1 MEHIQGLTEQEVL
14 RRRELGEGNDVKLRT
29 SRTYRDIIF
38 HALFNLVH
46 VVLFILGLGFI
57 LMGRWSD
64 AFNSAGLIL
73 VNVTIQ
79 IVQEIRAKRK
89 LDEIAVLSRPRITVI
104 REGQEKE
111 IAQEEVVRG
120 DVIVVQPGDQMV
132 VDGPVLEGKAEI
144 DESLLTGESD
154 AIIKTPGD
162 EILSGSFCISGSA
175 LYQADKVGEK
185 SFANRLT
192 ATARE
197 FKVQKTPLQRRLD
210 YIIRLLTLM
219 AIFFGALL
227 FIGAFL
233 SGMPTVASMQSAA
246 VIAGLIPVGLFFITI
261 VSYALGAVRLLDKG
275 ALIQVTN
282 AVESLSNVDVL
293 CTDKTGTLTAN
304 RIEYRDVVPLAG
316 LDKAEVERAL
326 GDFARSA
333 SVVNKTSQAV
343 IEGVEGAQLPTVDE
357 VPFSSKLKWSAVAF
371 DDETRRGVY
380 VMGAMEMLEPYL
392 GDIEA
397 LRPIVHDLSEQG
409 LRVLIFARNEE
420 TTQLHA
426 PDGDTPTLPRLT
438 PIGVISFGD
447 QLRDHVKETIE
458 DFYDAGVELKVI
470 SGDNPETVAALAK
483 QAGLDED
490 IILVSGP
497 ELAEMNDAEFA
508 QAAEEASIFGRISP
522 DQKER
527 LVEAL
532 QGAGHYVAMIGDG
545 VNDVLSL
552 KKAHLGIAMESGSA
566 ATRGVADIIL
576 LGDSFG
582 AMGPAFREGQ
592 RIVSGMQ
599 GITWLYVTRIL
610 SVALLMTSAAVMG
623 LHMPFV
629 PPNMALYAMLT
640 VGIPTILM
648 AFWAQPRRD
657 VDTTLPTTLY
667 FAIPAAFLTS
677 LLGVIIYV
685 AVYYVS
691 QAGLVSIT
699 ITPEMIEHV
708 SQYLGYALTTEEEVR
723 DAAATIVAR
732 SALTPFVIF
741 VGLLLIN
748 FARPSFG
755 LFAVFTEKIKDKRMF
770 LVSLVMLVAYF
781 AVVLIGPLRKFY
793 GMLLLPTLVYVGIG
807 VFVLIWFGFI
817 WFAYKRRL
825 LQNFLDGTK

>member
-1 MEHIQGLTEQEVL
+1 MDHIQGLTEQEVL
-14 RRRELGEGNDVKLRT
+14 KRRELGEGNDVKLKT
-29 SRTYRDIIF
+29 SRSYKDIIF

-46 VVLFILGLGFI
+46 VVLFVLGTGFI

-79 IVQEIRAKRK
+79 IVQEIRAKHK
-89 LDEIAVLSRPRITVI
+89 LDEIAVLSRPRITVV
-104 REGQEKE
+104 REGEEKE
-111 IAQEEVVRG
+111 VAQEEVVRG
-120 DVIVVQPGDQMV
+120 DVIVVRPGDQMV

-154 AIIKTPGD
+154 AVIKTPDD
-162 EILSGSFCISGSA
+162 EVLSGSFCISGSA
-175 LYQADKVGEK
+175 LYRADKVGEE

-197 FKVQKTPLQRRLD
+197 FKVHKTPLQRRID
-210 YIIRLLTLM
+210 YIIRLLTLL
-219 AIFFGALL
+219 AIFFGSLL

-233 SGMPTVASMQSAA
+233 NGSPTVVSMQSAA

-282 AVESLSNVDVL
+282 AVESLSNVDIL

-304 RIEYRDVVPLAG
+304 RIEYKDVVPLAG
-316 LDKAEVERAL
+316 LDKVEVERAL

-333 SVVNKTSQAV
+333 SVTNKTSQAL
-343 IEGVEGAQLPTVDE
+343 IDGVEGAQLPVADE

-371 DDETRRGVY
+371 DHGDRHGAY

-397 LRPIVHDLSEQG
+397 LKPVVRKLSEQG

-420 TTQLHA
+420 VTQLHA
-426 PDGDTPTLPRLT
+426 PGGDDPILPSLT

-447 QLRDHVKETIE
+447 QLRDHVQETIE
-458 DFYDAGVELKVI
+458 DFREAGVTLKVI

-483 QAGLDED
+483 QAGLGDD
-490 IILVSGP
+490 IKLVSGP
-497 ELAEMNDAEFA
+497 ELATMNDAEFA
-508 QAAEEASIFGRISP
+508 QAAEESSIFGRITP

-552 KKAHLGIAMESGSA
+552 KKANLGVSMESGSA

-599 GITWLYVTRIL
+599 GITWLYVARIL
-610 SVALLMTSAAVMG
+610 SAAMVMASVAIMG
-623 LHMPFV
+623 LHTPFV

-648 AFWAQPRRD
+648 ALWSHPRRD
-657 VDTTLPTTLY
+657 VDTSLPTTLY
-667 FAIPAAFLTS
+667 FAVPAAFLTGI
-677 LLGVIIYV
+677 LGVIIY
-685 AVYYVS
+685 AVTYYLV
-691 QAGLVSIT
+691 QDGLVTVT
-699 ITPEMIEHV
+699 ITPEMMDHV
-708 SQYLGYALTTEEEVR
+708 SKFLGYAITTEEATR
-723 DAAATIVAR
+723 DAAATLVAR

-741 VGLLLIN
+741 TGLFLIN
-748 FARPSFG
+748 FASPTFNV
-755 LFAVFTEKIKDKRMF
+755 FAVFTEKIDDKRMF
-770 LVSLVMLVAYF
+770 WISLVMFVAYF
-781 AVVLIGPLRKFY
+781 AIATIEPLRKFY
-793 GMLLLPTLVYVGIG
+793 GLLPMPILIYGIIG
-807 VFVLIWFGFI
+807 VLALIWFGVI
-817 WFAYKRRL
+817 WFAYKRQVL
-825 LQNFLDGTK
+825 SNFLDGEK

>member
-1 MEHIQGLTEQEVL
+1 MDHLQGLSEQEV
-14 RRRELGEGNDVKLRT
+14 RKRRELGEGNDVKLKT
-29 SRTYRDIIF
+29 SRTYKDIVY

-46 VVLFILGLGFI
+46 VVLFILGIGFI

-89 LDEIAVLSRPRITVI
+89 LDEIAVLSRPRITVV
-104 REGQEKE
+104 REGEEKE
-111 IAQEEVVRG
+111 VAQEEVVRG

-175 LYQADKVGEK
+175 LYQADKVGEE

-197 FKVQKTPLQRRLD
+197 FKVQKTPLQRRID
-210 YIIRLLTLM
+210 YIIRLLTLL
-219 AIFFGALL
+219 AIFFGSLL
-227 FIGAFL
+227 FIGAWL
-233 SGMPTVASMQSAA
+233 GGAPTVVSMQSAA

-333 SVVNKTSQAV
+333 SVTNKTSEAI
-343 IEGVEGAQLPTVDE
+343 IEGVEGAELPRVDE

-371 DDETRRGVY
+371 DNETRRGAY

-397 LRPIVHDLSEQG
+397 LKPIVHDLSEQG
-409 LRVLIFARNEE
+409 LRVLVFARNEE
-420 TTQLHA
+420 AIRLHA
-426 PDGDTPTLPRLT
+426 PDGDTPVLPSLT

-447 QLRDHVKETIE
+447 QLRDHVQETIE
-458 DFYDAGVELKVI
+458 DFREAGVELKVI

-483 QAGLDED
+483 QAGLGDD
-490 IILVSGP
+490 IKLVSGP
-497 ELAEMNDAEFA
+497 ELAEMGDAEFA
-508 QAAEEASIFGRISP
+508 QAAEEASIFGRITP

-527 LVEAL
+527 LVDVL
-532 QGAGHYVAMIGDG
+532 QEAGHYVAMIGDG

-552 KKAHLGIAMESGSA
+552 KKANLGVSMESGSA

-599 GITWLYVTRIL
+599 GITWLYVARIL
-610 SVALLMTSAAVMG
+610 SAAMLMASVAVMG
-623 LHMPFV
+623 LHTPFV

-640 VGIPTILM
+640 VGIPTMLM
-648 AFWAQPRRD
+648 ALWARPRRD
-657 VDTTLPTTLY
+657 VDNSLPTTLN
-667 FAIPAAFLTS
+667 FAIPAAFLTT
-677 LLGVIIYV
+677 LLGVIV
-685 AVYYVS
+685 FVSAYYAAQKQLIS
-691 QAGLVSIT
+691 MT
-699 ITPEMIEHV
+699 ITPEMLDEFTK
-708 SQYLGYALTTEEEVR
+708 YLGYSISTAEEAK
-723 DAAATIVAR
+723 DAAATIFAR
-732 SALTPFVIF
+732 SALTPFVVLTGVF
-741 VGLLLIN
+741 LIN
-748 FARPSFG
+748 FAKPAFNI
-755 LFAVFTEKIKDKRMF
+755 FAVFTDKGEDKRMF
-770 LVSLVMLVAYF
+770 WISLLMVVAYF
-781 AVVLIGPLRKFY
+781 VIIAIEPLQHFY
-793 GMLLLPTLVYVGIG
+793 GLVALPAPFYGAIG
-807 VFVLIWFGFI
+807 ALGLIWFGAI
-817 WFAYKRRL
+817 WFFYKRRL
-825 LQNFLDGTK
+825 LPTFLDGEG